1 MAEERKLLWKYNSE
15 FSYRCLIF
23 YRCPASSA
31 PIALQTWC
39 QICWH
44 YQVSLV
50 QRTHTLSQLSLT
62 SSYSEEENWI
72 HRWSCMQGNQYR
84 PTTKCCTRLVPS
96 RKIEPTVLLWQ
107 SLLVYS
113 GRCRLG
119 SLCSEITIDGYT
131 AEDETKTDYRRNG
144 SLSCIAYVPRTKWT
158 T

>member
-84 PTTKCCTRLVPS
+84 PTKCCTRLVPTGVGPQNVGQIS
-96 RKIEPTVLLWQ
+96 VQCSWTPNLSNFIMTTFTQYLGAKFRAFVLIFIL
-107 SLLVYS
+107 SLIFIFFS
-113 GRCRLG
+113 
-119 SLCSEITIDGYT
+119 
-131 AEDETKTDYRRNG
+131 
-144 SLSCIAYVPRTKWT
+144 
-158 T
+158 